1 MRWNRSRVVPIAV
14 PYVAALAVVAAALYV
29 FSNRVVAQLYT
40 DTLSEAMLHEVRLAA
55 ELLPWDLNNEAMD
68 RACAVVAAKVGM
80 RVTVISADGAVL
92 GDSESPSAVL
102 ENHRDRPEVRA
113 ALRDGDGVNVRLK
126 PQINQDLLYRAWRQ
140 ERIDGVRQERV
151 VRIAAP
157 MRPADAAV
165 GSIRTAIWVGFLLA
179 ALAGI
184 IPVWRSSARQSERL
198 AQLLAYSTAITE
210 ERVPPVIDPGRA
222 DEMGRLET
230 HLMRMGQELR
240 VRLDDA
246 RAEKSKLQ
254 AILGG
259 MVEGVL
265 VLDRSGHI
273 VLSNQRADRLFA
285 RPLREGE
292 PIINY
297 SRDPDLQAL
306 LRAVIRSHS
315 NESLMQELTLKVG
328 EREETLQVTG
338 APLAEP
344 GREPQRFV
352 LVFHDVTDLKH
363 LERVRRDFV
372 ANVSHE
378 IRTPLTAVRG
388 YAETLRNGAINDP
401 ERALTFLDVIER
413 HSERLTRLTDDL
425 LALSDLELGRAAM
438 RHGRTNLG
446 PVIDTAMDVV
456 RGKAEKRGVRLVRD
470 ISPDLKALV
479 ADQDRL
485 VQVLVNLIDNAVKY
499 TEAGGS
505 VTVSASTGPPPRI
518 NGHVSDRDGVELRV
532 TDTGIGIPSQDLPRL
547 TERFYRVDKARSRD
561 LGGTGLGLAIVKHI
575 VQAHDGI
582 LRIESEVGRGTTV
595 RVWLPSDRVA
605 ASSQ

>member
-1 MRWNRSRVVPIAV
+1 LAI
-14 PYVAALAVVAAALYV
+14 PYIVALAALAATLQVVGRHVVAE
-29 FSNRVVAQLYT
+29 LYT
-40 DTLSEAMLHEVRLAA
+40 DTMSEAMLYQVRLAA
-55 ELLPWDLNNEAMD
+55 ELLPWNVDNDAMD
-68 RACAVVAAKVGM
+68 RACAVVAARVGS
-80 RVTVISADGAVL
+80 RVTVIAPDGAVL
-92 GDSESPSAVL
+92 GDSESASAVL

-113 ALRDGDGVNVRLK
+113 ALREGDGANVRIK
-126 PQINQDLLYRAWRQ
+126 PQINREFLYRAWLQ
-140 ERIDGVRQERV
+140 ERPVGGARQQRI
-151 VRIAAP
+151 VRIASP
-157 MRPADAAV
+157 MRPVNDAA
-165 GSIRTAIWVGFLLA
+165 GRLRAIIWIGCAVV
-179 ALAGI
+179 ALAGLV
-184 IPVWRSSARQSERL
+184 PVWWESSRLSERL
-198 AQLLAYSTAITE
+198 KRLSAYSAAITE
-210 ERVPPVIDPGRA
+210 ERVPPAIESGGD
-222 DEMGRLET
+222 DDIGRLENRI
-230 HLMRMGQELR
+230 MRMGRELG
-240 VRLDDA
+240 VQLTDA

-265 VLDRSGHI
+265 VLDQLGRI
-273 VLSNQRADRLFA
+273 VLSNQRADRLFS
-285 RPLREGE
+285 RPLQEGE

-297 SRDPDLQAL
+297 SRDPDLHAL
-306 LRAVIRSHS
+306 VREVVRAGHAA
-315 NESLMQELTLKVG
+315 SLVREVTLNVG
-328 EREETLQVTG
+328 EREETLQVTA

-344 GREPQRFV
+344 GKEPDRFV
-352 LVFHDVTDLKH
+352 LVFHDVTEIKH

-388 YAETLRNGAINDP
+388 YAETLRNGAIDDP

-425 LALSDLELGRAAM
+425 LTLSDLELGRASM
-438 RHGRTNLG
+438 RHGKTNLA
-446 PVIDTAMDVV
+446 PVVDTAMYVV

-470 ISPDLKALV
+470 LPANLPPLI

-505 VTVSASTGPPPRI
+505 VTVIASTGPPPRV
-518 NGHVSDRDGVELRV
+518 NGHASDRDGVELRV

-575 VQAHDGI
+575 VQAHDGA
-582 LRIESEVGRGTTV
+582 LKIESELGRGTTV
-595 RVWLPSDRVA
+595 RVWLPLGGSR
-605 ASSQ
+605 